1 MKAVFLASL
10 VLVAAA
16 DPYVDFLNGLLSTVE
31 PDVSGKIAPCLQ
43 ASDGG
48 VNAVRQGFALI
59 QSGLKTGNT
68 SAVISGVMM
77 FKTAAADVQTAAE
90 QCNYP
95 QVAADF
101 QKLVQA
107 LESSPTSVLTH
118 LLPYIPTVIAD
129 LSGAIRAF
137 QTQNYG
143 AAGAQF
149 GNILVII
156 LTDLTSSWRKRAIRS
171 GSGDPY
177 IDLLTGLL
185 STLEPGVGGNATRCL
200 AGSKGGIVAI
210 RTGLYEIEAGLKYAN
225 FTAILAGIQQLRQAL
240 VDLQGAA
247 AACNLPTVESDLQQL
262 ISMLESD
269 PQGVLLRLLPYA
281 PTVLADVTAAIS
293 AFGTG
298 DYYTA
303 GQNIGSIL
311 VILLTDGLFRV
322 RRH

>member
-1 MKAVFLASL
+1 MKALFLATL
-10 VLVAAA
+10 AIAATA
-16 DPYVDFLNGLLSTVE
+16 DPYVDFINGLLDTVE
-31 PDVSGKIAPCLQ
+31 PDVMGNITTCLQ
-43 ASDGG
+43 DSDGG
-48 VNAVRQGFALI
+48 INAVRQGFALI
-59 QSGLKTGNT
+59 QAGLKSGNT
-68 SAVISGVMM
+68 SAVIQGVMM
-77 FKTAAADVQTAAE
+77 FKDAVSDVQDAAT

-101 QKLVQA
+101 QKLLTA
-107 LESSPTSVLTH
+107 LQSSPTSVLTH
-118 LLPYIPTVIAD
+118 LLPYLPSVIAD

-137 QTQNYG
+137 QTNNYG

-156 LTDLTSSWRKRAIRS
+156 LTDLSGQWRKRAIRRI
-171 GSGDPY
+171 GDPY
-177 IDLLTGLL
+177 VDLLTGIL

-200 AGSKGGIVAI
+200 AGSQGGIVAI
-210 RTGLYEIEAGLKYAN
+210 RTGLMEIESGLKYAN
-225 FTAILAGIQQLRQAL
+225 FSAILAGVQQLRQAL

-247 AACNLPTVESDLQQL
+247 VACDLPGVEADIAQL
-262 ISMLESD
+262 ISMIESD
-269 PQGVLLRLLPYA
+269 PQGVLLHLLPYA
-281 PTVLADVTAAIS
+281 PTVLADTTAAIA

-298 DYYTA
+298 NYYTA